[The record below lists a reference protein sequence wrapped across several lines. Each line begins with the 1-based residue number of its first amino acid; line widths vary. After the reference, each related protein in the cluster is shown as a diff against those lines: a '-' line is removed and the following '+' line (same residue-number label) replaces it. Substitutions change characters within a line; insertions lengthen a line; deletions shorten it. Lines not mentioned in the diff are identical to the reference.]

1 MGIIHA
7 AIGVNHFK
15 KGKAETSN
23 DKTIN
28 SMAFTSK
35 PRACRG
41 IVNKKDDPTIKIL
54 ALGKH
59 NIRANKMALQFRI
72 ENHDLHENGQT
83 IETCKVVY
91 LDEQLDTDLDTL
103 IKEAFDHRKTTK
115 EAEPWL
121 AELLDNGDVDSEQ
134 VYTAG
139 NDAGFSWR
147 QIRDAKDKLKV
158 RARKHGIG
166 KDSKWK
172 WHLDKHEVPAEPA
185 NLTEDELNDD
195 PF

>member
-1 MGIIHA
+1 
-7 AIGVNHFK
+7 
-15 KGKAETSN
+15 
-23 DKTIN
+23 
-28 SMAFTSK
+28 
-35 PRACRG
+35 
-41 IVNKKDDPTIKIL
+41 
-54 ALGKH
+54 
-59 NIRANKMALQFRI
+59 MALQFRI

-139 NDAGFSWR
+139 KDAGFSWR